1 MAKGRGW
8 QRPCEEPRQGGCH
21 VQTLWGGRMNR
32 KKISECLKQDI
43 SKLVDIAL
51 GMAGTREK
59 HDQIITLQQCIYAG
73 LGDYELAWRAEVK
86 RVADSVQEGTGEEE

>member
-1 MAKGRGW
+1 
-8 QRPCEEPRQGGCH
+8 
-21 VQTLWGGRMNR
+21 MNR

-43 SKLVDIAL
+43 SKLANLAL

-86 RVADSVQEGTGEEE
+86 RVADGVQGGRGKNER